1 MIIHVPNKNTLII
14 DDFKFRCCVGKEGI
28 KSNKKEG
35 DYSTPKGLFSLKK
48 LYFRKDRIDI
58 PNCKIHK
65 KIIKK
70 GMAWCDDPE
79 HKKYNEEIKTHNR
92 KLKENLYRKD
102 HKYDYVISISQNE
115 RKIPG
120 KGSALSKSR
129 FFLNTSSLS
138 NSIILKDKFSLIS
151 SKILYNELKLIIK
164 TICIIMF
171 DIAYDNSCTK

>member
-79 HKKYNEEIKTHNR
+79 HKKYNEEIKTHNK

-102 HKYDYVISISQNE
+102 HKYDYVISISHNE
-115 RKIPG
+115 KKIPG
-120 KGSALSKSR
+120 KGSAIFIHLTNNYTTTAGCIALKKKD
-129 FFLNTSSLS
+129 FE
-138 NSIILKDKFSLIS
+138 IL
-151 SKILYNELKLIIK
+151 LKLIDKKTKIK
-164 TICIIMF
+164 IG
-171 DIAYDNSCTK
+171 

>member
-102 HKYDYVISISQNE
+102 HKYDYVISISHNE

-120 KGSALSKSR
+120 RGSAIFIHLTNNYTPTTGCIALKKKD
-129 FFLNTSSLS
+129 FQ
-138 NSIILKDKFSLIS
+138 IL
-151 SKILYNELKLIIK
+151 LKLIDKKTKIK
-164 TICIIMF
+164 IG
-171 DIAYDNSCTK
+171 